1 VGTLPTVLAAT
12 PAWFADNITPIAV
25 GTLVVLTVLVVRLV
39 QKTVTRLA
47 LVALIVGVAVFVYA
61 NEDALRACAS
71 TCRCRVVE
79 QDIKLPLC
87 DTELP

>member
-1 VGTLPTVLAAT
+1 MLAAT

-47 LVALIVGVAVFVYA
+47 LVALIGGVAVLVYA
-61 NEDALRACAS
+61 NEEALRACAQ
-71 TCRCRVVE
+71 TCRCRLGG
-79 QDIKLPLC
+79 QDVTLPLC
-87 DTELP
+87 GTELP